1 MALNPKWIDQIFARL
16 TVRYGSAFLNRW
28 TSAGVDLEL
37 VKADWAEELSGF
49 EHWPEAIKHA
59 LDTLPADKPAPTVTD
74 FKAACYRAPKPD
86 RQALPEPAADPARV
100 KSEMAKLEQRK
111 PAGVNVYTDWIRRG
125 LADLEAGVK
134 KSPTVERM
142 VREAAAAKGIA

>member
-1 MALNPKWIDQIFARL
+1 MALNPKWIDQIFSRL

-28 TSAGVDLEL
+28 TSAGIDLEL

-49 EHWPEAIKHA
+49 ESWPEAIKHA

-86 RQALPEPAADPARV
+86 RQALPEPAADPIF
-100 KSEMAKLEQRK
+100 AKQVLSQVSR
-111 PAGVNVYTDWIRRG
+111 PPSGVNVHTDWIRRG
-125 LADLEAGVK
+125 LADLEAGVR

-142 VREAAAAKGIA
+142 IREAAAAKGIA